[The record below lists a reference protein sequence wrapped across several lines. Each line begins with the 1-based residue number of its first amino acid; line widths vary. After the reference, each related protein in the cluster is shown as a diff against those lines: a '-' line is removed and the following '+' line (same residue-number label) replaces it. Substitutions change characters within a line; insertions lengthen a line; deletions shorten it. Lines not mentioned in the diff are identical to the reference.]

1 MFFSMLSEAWH
12 AMSANR
18 LRTFLT
24 MLGMVIGV
32 GAVILMMAIGEG
44 AQQSIKRSIDS
55 MGSNLFVILSGSS
68 STSGSR
74 SGSGN
79 SSALNINDA
88 NAVGDLED
96 IAAIAPISTGNAQII
111 FSGNNWNTSIIGTSP
126 TYFSIRGWNVD
137 SGELFSDADIRSANR
152 VALIGKTVA
161 ENLFGDDID
170 PIGKTIRIK
179 KSPFMILGV
188 LESKGQSFDGR
199 DQDDTIIVPITTAQ
213 RKLFGNQIPGSV
225 RMIMA
230 QAKSEKYM
238 GVAEDAINDLI
249 RQRHNIREN
258 AESDFSVRNLTAMAK
273 TASETAKTMSMLLG
287 AIASISLLVGGI
299 GIMNIMLVSVTERT
313 REIGIRM
320 AIGAREKDILLQ
332 FLLEACVISIV
343 GCVIGIALGLG
354 GALIVKKMVGAE
366 ILISMRS
373 IVLAFSVAASVG
385 VFFGYYPATKAAKLH
400 PIEALR
406 YQ

>member
-1 MFFSMLSEAWH
+1 MLSEAWH
-12 AMSANR
+12 AMGANR

-32 GAVILMMAIGEG
+32 GAVVLMMAIGEG

-68 STSGSR
+68 SASGSR

-299 GIMNIMLVSVTERT
+299 GIMNIMLVSVTART

-385 VFFGYYPATKAAKLH
+385 VFFGYYPASKAAKLH

>member
-1 MFFSMLSEAWH
+1 MLSEAWH

-32 GAVILMMAIGEG
+32 GAVVLMMAIGEG

-74 SGSGN
+74 SASGS
-79 SSALNINDA
+79 SSSLNMNDA
-88 NAVGDLED
+88 TAIGDLDD
-96 IAAIAPISTGNAQII
+96 ISAFAPISVGNAQII
-111 FSGNNWNTSIIGTSP
+111 YGGNNSNSAIVGTTPS
-126 TYFSIRGWNVD
+126 YFSIRRWDVE
-137 SGELFSDADIRSANR
+137 SGELFSDADIRSASR
-152 VALIGKTVA
+152 VALVGKTVV
-161 ENLFGDDID
+161 ENLFGDEVD
-170 PIGKTIRIK
+170 PVGKTIRIK
-179 KSPFMILGV
+179 KSPFLIVGV
-188 LESKGQSFDGR
+188 LEAKGQSFDGR
-199 DQDDTIIVPITTAQ
+199 DQDDTVIVPITTAQ

-238 GVAEDAINDLI
+238 GVAEDAINDLV

-258 AESDFSVRNLTAMAK
+258 AESDFSIRNLTAMAK

-343 GCVIGIALGLG
+343 GCVIGVGLGLG
-354 GALIVKKMVGAE
+354 GAILVKKMVGAE
-366 ILISMRS
+366 ILISMQS

-385 VFFGYYPATKAAKLH
+385 VFFGYYPASKAAKLH

>member
-1 MFFSMLSEAWH
+1 MLSEAWH
-12 AMSANR
+12 AMGANR

-32 GAVILMMAIGEG
+32 GAVVLMMAIGEG

-68 STSGSR
+68 SASGSR

-96 IAAIAPISTGNAQII
+96 IAAIAPISNGNAQII

-137 SGELFSDADIRSANR
+137 SGELFSEADIRSANR

-354 GALIVKKMVGAE
+354 GALLVKKMVGAE

>member
-32 GAVILMMAIGEG
+32 GAVVLMMAIGEG

-74 SGSGN
+74 SASGS
-79 SSALNINDA
+79 SSTLNMNDA
-88 NAVGDLED
+88 TAIGDLED
-96 IAAIAPISTGNAQII
+96 IGAIAPISVGNAQII
-111 FSGNNWNTSIIGTSP
+111 FGGNNSNSAIVGTTPS
-126 TYFSIRGWNVD
+126 YFSIRKWDVE
-137 SGELFSDADIRSANR
+137 SGELFSDADIRSASR
-152 VALIGKTVA
+152 VALVGKTVV
-161 ENLFGDDID
+161 ENLFGDEVD

-179 KSPFMILGV
+179 KSPFIVVGV
-188 LESKGQSFDGR
+188 LEAKGQSFDGR
-199 DQDDTIIVPITTAQ
+199 DQDDTVIVPITTAQ

-238 GVAEDAINDLI
+238 GVAEDAINDLV

-258 AESDFSVRNLTAMAK
+258 AESDFSIRNLTAMAK

-343 GCVIGIALGLG
+343 GCVIGVGLGLG
-354 GALIVKKMVGAE
+354 GAILVKKMVGAE
-366 ILISMRS
+366 ILISMQS

-385 VFFGYYPATKAAKLH
+385 VFFGYYPASKAAKLH

>member
-32 GAVILMMAIGEG
+32 GAVVLMMAIGEG

-68 STSGSR
+68 SSSGSR
-74 SGSGN
+74 SASGS
-79 SSALNINDA
+79 SSTLNMNDA
-88 NAVGDLED
+88 TAIGDLDD
-96 IAAIAPISTGNAQII
+96 INAFAPISVGNAQII
-111 FSGNNWNTSIIGTSP
+111 YAGNNSNSAIVGTTPS
-126 TYFSIRGWNVD
+126 YFSIRRWDVE
-137 SGELFSDADIRSANR
+137 SGELFSDSDIRSANR
-152 VALIGKTVA
+152 VALVGKTVV
-161 ENLFGDDID
+161 ENLFGDEID

-179 KSPFMILGV
+179 KSPFTILGV

-238 GVAEDAINDLI
+238 GVAEEAISDLV

-258 AESDFSVRNLTAMAK
+258 AESDFSIRNLTAMAK
-273 TASETAKTMSMLLG
+273 TASDTAKTMSMLLG

-343 GCVIGIALGLG
+343 GCVIGVGLGLG
-354 GALIVKKMVGAE
+354 GAMLVKKMVGAE
-366 ILISMRS
+366 ILISMQS

-385 VFFGYYPATKAAKLH
+385 VFFGYYPASKAAKLH

>member
-32 GAVILMMAIGEG
+32 GAVVLMMAIGEG

-74 SGSGN
+74 SASGS
-79 SSALNINDA
+79 SSTLNMNDA
-88 NAVGDLED
+88 TAIGDLED
-96 IAAIAPISTGNAQII
+96 IGAIAPISVGNAQII
-111 FSGNNWNTSIIGTSP
+111 YGGNNSNSAIVGTTPS
-126 TYFSIRGWNVD
+126 YFSIRRWDVE
-137 SGELFSDADIRSANR
+137 SGELFSDADIRSASR
-152 VALIGKTVA
+152 VALVGKTVV
-161 ENLFGDDID
+161 ENLFGDEVD

-179 KSPFMILGV
+179 KSPFIVVGV
-188 LESKGQSFDGR
+188 LEAKGQSFDGR
-199 DQDDTIIVPITTAQ
+199 DQDDTVIVPITTAQ

-238 GVAEDAINDLI
+238 GVAEDAINDLV

-258 AESDFSVRNLTAMAK
+258 AESDFSIRNLTAMAK

-343 GCVIGIALGLG
+343 GCVIGVGLGLG
-354 GALIVKKMVGAE
+354 GALLVKKMVGAE
-366 ILISMRS
+366 ILISMQS

-385 VFFGYYPATKAAKLH
+385 VFFGYYPASKAAKLH

>member
-32 GAVILMMAIGEG
+32 GAVVLMMAIGEG
-44 AQQSIKRSIDS
+44 AQQAIKRSIDS
-55 MGSNLFVILSGSS
+55 MGSNLFVVLSGSS

-88 NAVGDLED
+88 NAIGDLED
-96 IAAIAPISTGNAQII
+96 INAIAPVSTGNAQIVYA
-111 FSGNNWNTSIIGTSP
+111 GNNWNTSIIGTTPS
-126 TYFSIRGWNVD
+126 YFSIRGWNVD
-137 SGELFSDADIRSANR
+137 SGNLFTDADIRSASR
-152 VALIGKTVA
+152 VALVGKTVV
-161 ENLFGDDID
+161 ENVFGDDVD

-179 KSPFMILGV
+179 KSPFLIVGI

-238 GVAEDAINDLI
+238 GVAEDAINDLV

-258 AESDFSVRNLTAMAK
+258 TESDFSVRNLTAMAK
-273 TASETAKTMSMLLG
+273 TASDTAKTMSMLLG

-343 GCVIGIALGLG
+343 GCVIGVGLGLG
-354 GALIVKKMVGAE
+354 GAMLVKKMVGAE
-366 ILISMRS
+366 ILISMQS

-385 VFFGYYPATKAAKLH
+385 VFFGYYPASKAAKLH

>member
-1 MFFSMLSEAWH
+1 MLSEAWH

-179 KSPFMILGV
+179 KSPFTILGV

-343 GCVIGIALGLG
+343 GCVIGVALGLG
-354 GALIVKKMVGAE
+354 GALLVKKMVGAE
-366 ILISMRS
+366 ILISMQS
-373 IVLAFSVAASVG
+373 IILAFSVAASVG
-385 VFFGYYPATKAAKLH
+385 VFFGYYPASKAAKLH

>member
-32 GAVILMMAIGEG
+32 GAVVLMMAIGEG

-68 STSGSR
+68 SSSGSR
-74 SGSGN
+74 SASGS
-79 SSALNINDA
+79 SSTLNMNDA
-88 NAVGDLED
+88 TAIGDLED
-96 IAAIAPISTGNAQII
+96 ISAFAPISVGNAQII
-111 FSGNNWNTSIIGTSP
+111 YAGNNSNSAIVGTTPS
-126 TYFSIRGWNVD
+126 YFSIRGWDVE
-137 SGELFSDADIRSANR
+137 SGELFSDSDIRSANR
-152 VALIGKTVA
+152 VALVGKTVV
-161 ENLFGDDID
+161 ENLFGDEID

-179 KSPFMILGV
+179 KSPFLVVGV
-188 LESKGQSFDGR
+188 LEGKGQSFDGR

-238 GVAEDAINDLI
+238 GVAEEAINDLV

-258 AESDFSVRNLTAMAK
+258 AESDFSIRNLTAMAK

-343 GCVIGIALGLG
+343 GCVIGVGLGLG
-354 GALIVKKMVGAE
+354 GAMLVKKMVGAE
-366 ILISMRS
+366 ILISMQS

-385 VFFGYYPATKAAKLH
+385 VFFGYYPASKAAKLH

>member
-79 SSALNINDA
+79 SSALNMNDA

-343 GCVIGIALGLG
+343 GCVIGVALGLG
-354 GALIVKKMVGAE
+354 GALLVKKMVGAE
-366 ILISMRS
+366 ILISMQS
-373 IVLAFSVAASVG
+373 IVLAFSVAATVG
-385 VFFGYYPATKAAKLH
+385 VFFGYYPASKAAKLH

>member
-1 MFFSMLSEAWH
+1 M
-12 AMSANR
+12 
-18 LRTFLT
+18 
-24 MLGMVIGV
+24 
-32 GAVILMMAIGEG
+32 
-44 AQQSIKRSIDS
+44 
-55 MGSNLFVILSGSS
+55 
-68 STSGSR
+68 
-74 SGSGN
+74 
-79 SSALNINDA
+79 
-88 NAVGDLED
+88 
-96 IAAIAPISTGNAQII
+96 
-111 FSGNNWNTSIIGTSP
+111 
-126 TYFSIRGWNVD
+126 
-137 SGELFSDADIRSANR
+137 
-152 VALIGKTVA
+152 ALIGKTVA

-179 KSPFMILGV
+179 KSPFTILGV

-373 IVLAFSVAASVG
+373 IVLAFSVATSVG
-385 VFFGYYPATKAAKLH
+385 VFFGYYPASKAAKLH

>member
-1 MFFSMLSEAWH
+1 MLNEAWH

-32 GAVILMMAIGEG
+32 GAVVLMMAIGEG

-74 SGSGN
+74 SASGN
-79 SSALNINDA
+79 SSALNMNDA
-88 NAVGDLED
+88 TAIGDLDD
-96 IAAIAPISTGNAQII
+96 IGAFAPISVGNAQII
-111 FSGNNWNTSIIGTSP
+111 YAGNNSNTPIVGTTPS
-126 TYFSIRGWNVD
+126 YFSIRRWDVE

-152 VALIGKTVA
+152 VALVGKTVV

-179 KSPFMILGV
+179 KSPFLIIGV
-188 LESKGQSFDGR
+188 LEGKGQSFDGR

-258 AESDFSVRNLTAMAK
+258 TESDFSVRNLTAMAK
-273 TASETAKTMSMLLG
+273 TASDTAKTMSMLLG

-343 GCVIGIALGLG
+343 GCVIGVGLGLG
-354 GALIVKKMVGAE
+354 GALLVKKMVGAE
-366 ILISMRS
+366 ILISMQS
-373 IVLAFSVAASVG
+373 IILAFSVAASVG
-385 VFFGYYPATKAAKLH
+385 VFFGYYPASKAAKLH

>member
-32 GAVILMMAIGEG
+32 GAVVLMMAIGEG

-68 STSGSR
+68 SNSGSR
-74 SGSGN
+74 SASGS
-79 SSALNINDA
+79 SSTLNMNDA
-88 NAVGDLED
+88 TAIGDLDD
-96 IAAIAPISTGNAQII
+96 ISAFAPISVGNAQII
-111 FSGNNWNTSIIGTSP
+111 YGGNNSNSAIVGTTPS
-126 TYFSIRGWNVD
+126 YFSIRRWDVE
-137 SGELFSDADIRSANR
+137 SGELFSDADIRSASR
-152 VALIGKTVA
+152 VALVGKTVV
-161 ENLFGDDID
+161 ENLFGDEVD
-170 PIGKTIRIK
+170 PVGKTIRIK
-179 KSPFMILGV
+179 KSPFLIVGV
-188 LESKGQSFDGR
+188 LEAKGQSFDGR
-199 DQDDTIIVPITTAQ
+199 DQDDTVIVPITTAQ

-238 GVAEDAINDLI
+238 GVAEDAINDLV

-258 AESDFSVRNLTAMAK
+258 AESDFSIRNLTAMAK

-299 GIMNIMLVSVTERT
+299 GIMNIMLVSVTERA

-343 GCVIGIALGLG
+343 GCVIGVALGLG
-354 GALIVKKMVGAE
+354 GAMLVKKTFGAE
-366 ILISMRS
+366 ILISMQS

-385 VFFGYYPATKAAKLH
+385 VFFGYYPASKAAKLH

>member
-12 AMSANR
+12 GMSANR

-32 GAVILMMAIGEG
+32 GAVVLMMAIGEG

-68 STSGSR
+68 SSSGSR
-74 SGSGN
+74 SASGS
-79 SSALNINDA
+79 SSTLNMNDA
-88 NAVGDLED
+88 TAIGDLED
-96 IAAIAPISTGNAQII
+96 IGAFAPISVGNAQII
-111 FSGNNWNTSIIGTSP
+111 YAGNNSNTAIVGTTPS
-126 TYFSIRGWNVD
+126 YFSIRRWDVE

-152 VALIGKTVA
+152 VALVGKTVV
-161 ENLFGDDID
+161 ENLFGDEID

-179 KSPFMILGV
+179 KSPFTIVGV

-238 GVAEDAINDLI
+238 GVAEDTINVLI

-258 AESDFSVRNLTAMAK
+258 AESDFSIRNLTAMAK
-273 TASETAKTMSMLLG
+273 TASETTKTMSMLLG

-343 GCVIGIALGLG
+343 GCVIGVALGLS
-354 GALIVKKMVGAE
+354 GAMLIKKMFGAE
-366 ILISMRS
+366 ILISMQP

-385 VFFGYYPATKAAKLH
+385 VFFGYYPASKAAKLH

>member
-1 MFFSMLSEAWH
+1 MFFPMLSEAWH
-12 AMSANR
+12 AMGANR

-32 GAVILMMAIGEG
+32 GAVVLMMAIGEG

-68 STSGSR
+68 SASGSR

-238 GVAEDAINDLI
+238 GVAEDAITDLI

-354 GALIVKKMVGAE
+354 GALLVKKMVGAE
-366 ILISMRS
+366 ILISMQS

-385 VFFGYYPATKAAKLH
+385 VFFGYYPASKAAKLH

>member
-179 KSPFMILGV
+179 KSPFTILGV

-343 GCVIGIALGLG
+343 GCVIGVALGLG
-354 GALIVKKMVGAE
+354 GALLVKKIVGAE
-366 ILISMRS
+366 ILISMQS

-385 VFFGYYPATKAAKLH
+385 VFFGYYPASKAAKLH

>member
-1 MFFSMLSEAWH
+1 MFFLMLSEAWH
-12 AMSANR
+12 GMSANR

-32 GAVILMMAIGEG
+32 GAVVLMMAIGEG

-68 STSGSR
+68 SSSGSR
-74 SGSGN
+74 SASGS
-79 SSALNINDA
+79 SSTLNMNDA
-88 NAVGDLED
+88 TAIGDLED
-96 IAAIAPISTGNAQII
+96 IGAFAPISVGNAQII
-111 FSGNNWNTSIIGTSP
+111 YAGNNSNTAIVGTTPS
-126 TYFSIRGWNVD
+126 YFSIRRWDVE

-152 VALIGKTVA
+152 VALVGKTVV
-161 ENLFGDDID
+161 ENLFGDEID

-179 KSPFMILGV
+179 KSPFTIVGV
-188 LESKGQSFDGR
+188 LEGKGQSFDGR

-238 GVAEDAINDLI
+238 GVAEDAINVLI

-258 AESDFSVRNLTAMAK
+258 AESDFSIRNLTAMAK
-273 TASETAKTMSMLLG
+273 TASETTKTMSMLLG

-343 GCVIGIALGLG
+343 GCVIGVALGLG
-354 GALIVKKMVGAE
+354 GAMLIKKMFGAE
-366 ILISMRS
+366 ILISMQS

-385 VFFGYYPATKAAKLH
+385 VFFGYYPASKAAKLH

>member
-12 AMSANR
+12 GMSANR

-32 GAVILMMAIGEG
+32 GAVVLMMAIGEG

-68 STSGSR
+68 SSSGSR
-74 SGSGN
+74 SASGS
-79 SSALNINDA
+79 SSTLNMSDA
-88 NAVGDLED
+88 AAIGDLED
-96 IAAIAPISTGNAQII
+96 IGAFAPISVGNAQII
-111 FSGNNWNTSIIGTSP
+111 YAGNNSNTAIVGTTPS
-126 TYFSIRGWNVD
+126 YFSIRRWDVE

-152 VALIGKTVA
+152 VALVGKTVV
-161 ENLFGDDID
+161 ENLFGDEID

-179 KSPFMILGV
+179 KSPFTVVGV
-188 LESKGQSFDGR
+188 LEGKGQSFDGR

-238 GVAEDAINDLI
+238 GVAEDTINVLI

-273 TASETAKTMSMLLG
+273 TASDTAKTMSMLLG

-343 GCVIGIALGLG
+343 GCVIGVALGLG
-354 GALIVKKMVGAE
+354 GALLVKKMVGAE
-366 ILISMRS
+366 ILISMQS

-385 VFFGYYPATKAAKLH
+385 VFFGYYPASKAAKLH

>member
-32 GAVILMMAIGEG
+32 GAVVLMMAIGEG

-74 SGSGN
+74 SASGN
-79 SSALNINDA
+79 SSALNMNDA
-88 NAVGDLED
+88 TAIGDLDD
-96 IAAIAPISTGNAQII
+96 IGAFAPISVGNAQII
-111 FSGNNWNTSIIGTSP
+111 YAGNNSNTPIVGTTPS
-126 TYFSIRGWNVD
+126 YFSIRRWDVE
-137 SGELFSDADIRSANR
+137 SGELFSDADVRSANR
-152 VALIGKTVA
+152 VALVGKTVV

-179 KSPFMILGV
+179 KSPFLIVGV
-188 LESKGQSFDGR
+188 LEGKGQSFDGR

-258 AESDFSVRNLTAMAK
+258 TESDFSVRNLTAMAK
-273 TASETAKTMSMLLG
+273 TASDTAKTMSMLLG

-343 GCVIGIALGLG
+343 GCVIGVGLGLG
-354 GALIVKKMVGAE
+354 GALLVKKMVGAE
-366 ILISMRS
+366 ILISMQS

-385 VFFGYYPATKAAKLH
+385 VFFGYYPASKAAKLH

>member
-44 AQQSIKRSIDS
+44 AQQSIKRSSDS

-74 SGSGN
+74 SGTGN
-79 SSALNINDA
+79 SSALNMNDA

-343 GCVIGIALGLG
+343 GCVIGVALGLG
-354 GALIVKKMVGAE
+354 GALLVKKMVGAE
-366 ILISMRS
+366 ILISMQS
-373 IVLAFSVAASVG
+373 IVLAFSVAATVG
-385 VFFGYYPATKAAKLH
+385 VFFGYYPASKAAKLH

>member
-12 AMSANR
+12 GMSANR

-32 GAVILMMAIGEG
+32 GAVVLMMAIGEG

-68 STSGSR
+68 SSSGSR
-74 SGSGN
+74 SASGS
-79 SSALNINDA
+79 SSSLNMNDA
-88 NAVGDLED
+88 TAIGDLDD
-96 IAAIAPISTGNAQII
+96 INAFAPISVGNAQII
-111 FSGNNWNTSIIGTSP
+111 YAGNNSNSAIVGTTPS
-126 TYFSIRGWNVD
+126 YFSIRRWDVE
-137 SGELFSDADIRSANR
+137 SGELFSDSDIRSANR
-152 VALIGKTVA
+152 VALVGKTVV

-179 KSPFMILGV
+179 KSPFTILGV

-238 GVAEDAINDLI
+238 EVAEEAISDLV

-258 AESDFSVRNLTAMAK
+258 AESDFSIRNLTAMAK
-273 TASETAKTMSMLLG
+273 TASDTAKTMSMLLG

-343 GCVIGIALGLG
+343 GCVIGVALGLG
-354 GALIVKKMVGAE
+354 GALLVKKMVGAE
-366 ILISMRS
+366 ILISMQS

-385 VFFGYYPATKAAKLH
+385 VFFGYYPASKAAKLH

>member
-1 MFFSMLSEAWH
+1 MLSEAWH
-12 AMSANR
+12 SMGANR

-343 GCVIGIALGLG
+343 GCVIGVALGLG
-354 GALIVKKMVGAE
+354 GALLVKKMVGAE
-366 ILISMRS
+366 ILISMQS

-385 VFFGYYPATKAAKLH
+385 VFFGYYPASKAAKLH

>member
-12 AMSANR
+12 AMGANR

-32 GAVILMMAIGEG
+32 GAVVLMMAIGEG

-74 SGSGN
+74 SASGN
-79 SSALNINDA
+79 SSALNMNDA
-88 NAVGDLED
+88 TAIGDLDD
-96 IAAIAPISTGNAQII
+96 IGAFAPISVGNAQII
-111 FSGNNWNTSIIGTSP
+111 YAGNNSNTPIVGTTPS
-126 TYFSIRGWNVD
+126 YFSIRRWDVE
-137 SGELFSDADIRSANR
+137 SGELFSDADVRSANR
-152 VALIGKTVA
+152 VALVGKTVV

-179 KSPFMILGV
+179 NSPFLILGV
-188 LESKGQSFDGR
+188 LEGKGQSFDGR

-238 GVAEDAINDLI
+238 GVAEEAINDLI

-258 AESDFSVRNLTAMAK
+258 TESDFSVRNLTAMAK
-273 TASETAKTMSMLLG
+273 TASDTAKTMSMLLG

-332 FLLEACVISIV
+332 FLLEACVISIL
-343 GCVIGIALGLG
+343 GCVIGVGLGLG
-354 GALIVKKMVGAE
+354 GALLVKKMVGAE
-366 ILISMRS
+366 ILISMQS
-373 IVLAFSVAASVG
+373 IVLAFSVAASIG
-385 VFFGYYPATKAAKLH
+385 VFFGYYPASKAAKLH

>member
-1 MFFSMLSEAWH
+1 MLSEAWH
-12 AMSANR
+12 GMSANR

-32 GAVILMMAIGEG
+32 GAVVLMMAIGEG

-68 STSGSR
+68 SSSGSR
-74 SGSGN
+74 SASGS
-79 SSALNINDA
+79 SSTLNMNDA
-88 NAVGDLED
+88 TAIGDLDD
-96 IAAIAPISTGNAQII
+96 INAFAPISVGNAQII
-111 FSGNNWNTSIIGTSP
+111 YAGNNSNSAIVGTTPS
-126 TYFSIRGWNVD
+126 YFSIRRWDVE
-137 SGELFSDADIRSANR
+137 SGELFSDSDIRSANR
-152 VALIGKTVA
+152 VALVGKTVV

-179 KSPFMILGV
+179 KSPFTILGV

-238 GVAEDAINDLI
+238 GVAEEAISDLV

-258 AESDFSVRNLTAMAK
+258 AESDFSIRNLTAMAK
-273 TASETAKTMSMLLG
+273 TASDTAKTMSMLLG

-343 GCVIGIALGLG
+343 GCVIGVALGLG
-354 GALIVKKMVGAE
+354 GALLVKKMVGAE
-366 ILISMRS
+366 ILISMQS

-385 VFFGYYPATKAAKLH
+385 VFFGYYPASKAAKLH

>member
-1 MFFSMLSEAWH
+1 MFFSMLNEAWH
-12 AMSANR
+12 AMGANR

-32 GAVILMMAIGEG
+32 GAVVLMMAIGEG
-44 AQQSIKRSIDS
+44 AQQSIKRSINS

-74 SGSGN
+74 SASGN
-79 SSALNINDA
+79 SSALNMNDA
-88 NAVGDLED
+88 TAIGDLDD
-96 IAAIAPISTGNAQII
+96 IGAFAPISVGNAQII
-111 FSGNNWNTSIIGTSP
+111 YAGNNSNTPIVGTTPS
-126 TYFSIRGWNVD
+126 YFSIRRWDVET
-137 SGELFSDADIRSANR
+137 GELFSDADVRSANR
-152 VALIGKTVA
+152 VALVGKTVV

-179 KSPFMILGV
+179 KSPFLIVGV
-188 LESKGQSFDGR
+188 LEGKGQSFDGR

-258 AESDFSVRNLTAMAK
+258 TESDFSVRNLTAMAK
-273 TASETAKTMSMLLG
+273 TASDTAKTMSMLLG

-343 GCVIGIALGLG
+343 GCVIGVGLGLG
-354 GALIVKKMVGAE
+354 GALLVKKMVGAE
-366 ILISMRS
+366 ILISMQS

-385 VFFGYYPATKAAKLH
+385 VFFGYYPASKAAKLH

>member
-1 MFFSMLSEAWH
+1 MLSEAWH

-32 GAVILMMAIGEG
+32 GAVVLMMAIGEG

-68 STSGSR
+68 SSSGSR
-74 SGSGN
+74 SASGS
-79 SSALNINDA
+79 SSSLNMNDA
-88 NAVGDLED
+88 IAIGDLDD
-96 IAAIAPISTGNAQII
+96 INAFAPISVGNAQII
-111 FSGNNWNTSIIGTSP
+111 YAGNNSNSAIVGTTPS
-126 TYFSIRGWNVD
+126 YFSIRRWDVE
-137 SGELFSDADIRSANR
+137 SGELFSDSDIRSANR
-152 VALIGKTVA
+152 VALVGKTVV

-179 KSPFMILGV
+179 KSPFTILGV

-238 GVAEDAINDLI
+238 GVAEEAISDLV

-258 AESDFSVRNLTAMAK
+258 AESDFSIRNLTAMAK
-273 TASETAKTMSMLLG
+273 TASDTAKTMSMLLG

-343 GCVIGIALGLG
+343 GCVIGVGLGLG
-354 GALIVKKMVGAE
+354 GAMLVKKMVGAE
-366 ILISMRS
+366 ILISMQS

-385 VFFGYYPATKAAKLH
+385 VFFGYYPASKAAKLH

>member
-1 MFFSMLSEAWH
+1 MLSEAWH

-79 SSALNINDA
+79 SSALNMNDA

-137 SGELFSDADIRSANR
+137 NGELFSDADIRSANR

-238 GVAEDAINDLI
+238 GVAEDAITDLI

-343 GCVIGIALGLG
+343 GCVIGVALGLG
-354 GALIVKKMVGAE
+354 GALLVKKMVGAE

-385 VFFGYYPATKAAKLH
+385 VFFGYYPASKAAKLH

>member
-1 MFFSMLSEAWH
+1 MLSEAWH

-79 SSALNINDA
+79 SSALNMNDA

-343 GCVIGIALGLG
+343 GCVIGVALGLG
-354 GALIVKKMVGAE
+354 GALLVKKMVGAE
-366 ILISMRS
+366 ILISMQS
-373 IVLAFSVAASVG
+373 IVLAFSVAATVG
-385 VFFGYYPATKAAKLH
+385 VFFGYYPASKAAKLH

>member
-32 GAVILMMAIGEG
+32 SAVVLMMAIGEG

-74 SGSGN
+74 SASGN
-79 SSALNINDA
+79 SSALNMNDA
-88 NAVGDLED
+88 TAIGDLDD
-96 IAAIAPISTGNAQII
+96 IGAFAPISVGNAQII
-111 FSGNNWNTSIIGTSP
+111 YAGNNSNTPIVGTTPS
-126 TYFSIRGWNVD
+126 YFSIRRWDVE
-137 SGELFSDADIRSANR
+137 SGELFSDADVRSANR
-152 VALIGKTVA
+152 VALVGKTVV

-179 KSPFMILGV
+179 KSPFLIVGV
-188 LESKGQSFDGR
+188 LEGKGQSFDGR

-258 AESDFSVRNLTAMAK
+258 TESDFSVRNLTAMAK
-273 TASETAKTMSMLLG
+273 TASDTAKTMSMLLG

-343 GCVIGIALGLG
+343 GCVIGVGLGLG
-354 GALIVKKMVGAE
+354 GALLVKKMVGAE
-366 ILISMRS
+366 ILISMQS
-373 IVLAFSVAASVG
+373 IILAFSVAASVG
-385 VFFGYYPATKAAKLH
+385 VFFGYYPASKAAKLH